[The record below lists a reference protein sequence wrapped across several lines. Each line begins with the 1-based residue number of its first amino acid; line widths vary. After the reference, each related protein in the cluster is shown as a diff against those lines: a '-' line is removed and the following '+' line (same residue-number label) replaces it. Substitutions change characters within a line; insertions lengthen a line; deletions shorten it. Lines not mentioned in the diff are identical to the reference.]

1 MKDSGEFGRQGEELA
16 ASFLEEKG
24 YQILKRNQRT
34 PYGEID
40 LIVREKN
47 IIIFV
52 EVKSR
57 STEFFGS
64 PADAVNAKKQERIR
78 QSGLWWLHETGEKYE
93 EIRFDVIGIIKKKK
107 SPWEISHWIGGF
119 E

>member
-1 MKDSGEFGRQGEELA
+1 M
-16 ASFLEEKG
+16 
-24 YQILKRNQRT
+24 
-34 PYGEID
+34 
-40 LIVREKN
+40 
-47 IIIFV
+47 

-64 PADAVNAKKQERIR
+64 PADSVNGKKQERIR

-107 SPWEISHWIGGF
+107 RPWEISHWIGGF